1 MKVAAC
7 AAAVLVGVATGA
19 SAQGFVDLDFDQVQL
34 PGPPDG
40 FYAMPWDEGA
50 PGWGHPDGDSTN
62 QVTYPFGN
70 VGYSQ
75 TYVLMPAPFG
85 AASGRY
91 GFGMRSGNYTE
102 GDPDS
107 PFVQAWITQ
116 TGQLGPN
123 VTSVN
128 LLASYGPFGLSLNG
142 TQIAMQP
149 VGLDPTSPTYES
161 DLLYYSGEWTGD
173 VSAFAGQVVQLQIT
187 DLQLPPNAPMFVI
200 DQIQFLPV
208 PEPSVAAAFGL
219 GLLGLLFAGRRS
231 PRPRADAEVRRVPG
245 SR

>member
-1 MKVAAC
+1 MKIAACVAAALAT
-7 AAAVLVGVATGA
+7 AATCA
-19 SAQGFVDLDFDQVQL
+19 SAQSFVNLGFDQAQL
-34 PGPPDG
+34 PGPADG
-40 FYAMPWDEGA
+40 FYAMPWDVGA
-50 PGWGHPDGDSTN
+50 PGWGHPDGDSTSY
-62 QVTYPFGN
+62 VTYPFGN

-85 AASGRY
+85 AGSGPY
-91 GFGMRSGNYTE
+91 GFGMRSGNYIE
-102 GDPDS
+102 GDPGS
-107 PFVQAWITQ
+107 PIVQAYVTQ
-116 TGQLGPN
+116 TGRLGPD

-142 TQIAMQP
+142 SPIAMQP

-161 DLLYYSGEWTGD
+161 DLPYYSGEWTGD

-187 DLQLPPNAPMFVI
+187 DLQLPPNPPMFVI

-208 PEPSVAAAFGL
+208 PEPSIAAAFGL
-219 GLLGLLFAGRRS
+219 GLLGLLVAGRRG
-231 PRPRADAEVRRVPG
+231 PKRRFGTGARYLAG